1 MDKQVIEKLNHITT
15 VQQRTLEDLKE
26 IKSLLKEQNGRVRNN
41 ENAVARLNVIAS
53 LMITIIAGFVS
64 WLFGFKI

>member
-1 MDKQVIEKLNHITT
+1 MDKQVIEKLTHITT

-53 LMITIIAGFVS
+53 LMITVIAGFVT

>member
-1 MDKQVIEKLNHITT
+1 MDKQVIEKLTHITT
-15 VQQRTLEDLKE
+15 VQERTLEDVKE

-53 LMITIIAGFVS
+53 LMITVIAGFVT

>member
-1 MDKQVIEKLNHITT
+1 MDKQVIEKLTHITT
-15 VQQRTLEDLKE
+15 VQERTLEDVKE

-53 LMITIIAGFVS
+53 LMITIIAGFVT

>member
-1 MDKQVIEKLNHITT
+1 MENKIIEKLTYITT
-15 VQQRTLEDLKE
+15 VQQRTLDDLKE

-53 LMITIIAGFVS
+53 LMITVIAGFIT
-64 WLFGFKI
+64 WLFGFKL

>member
-53 LMITIIAGFVS
+53 LMITVIAGFVT

>member
-1 MDKQVIEKLNHITT
+1 MDKQVIEKLTYITT
-15 VQQRTLEDLKE
+15 VQERTLEDLKE

-41 ENAVARLNVIAS
+41 ENAVARLNVTAS
-53 LMITIIAGFVS
+53 LMITVIAGFVT